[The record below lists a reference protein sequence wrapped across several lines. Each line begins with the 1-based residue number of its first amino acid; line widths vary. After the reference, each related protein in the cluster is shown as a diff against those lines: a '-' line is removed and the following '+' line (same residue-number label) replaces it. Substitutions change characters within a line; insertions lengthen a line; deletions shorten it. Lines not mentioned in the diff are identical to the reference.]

1 MNNNNNLFGRPGL
14 DPRVKYSDG
23 DYVKYCRKVSEYPF
37 INLCNSLCPGC
48 ISCVESS
55 ESEDRNDK
63 FDVKISFK
71 NLDLSITGNIKD
83 VSTKYTADKWK
94 DPMYP
99 KNYTIKLKDIKI
111 GKSDVF
117 IFQEYIFEESQN
129 IYVTHPDFYIVS
141 KSKINDL
148 IKENKLPLKDSDSP
162 NPYYLF
168 KLEYIKA
175 NCIKLS
181 DFSDLDK
188 VRKYFGISQNSF
200 SKFDRKYITIAKEM
214 SDLSYGRRAK
224 VGAVIAKDNRIIS
237 AGYNGTPPGFDN
249 NLEIENEDGTLTTK
263 PEVIHAEMNA
273 ICYAAKTC
281 IELDGAT
288 MYLTL
293 SPCYECAK
301 LIIQSGIKRVV
312 YTSEYRDTT
321 GLEILRKAGV
331 VCEKFS

>member
-1 MNNNNNLFGRPGL
+1 
-14 DPRVKYSDG
+14 
-23 DYVKYCRKVSEYPF
+23 
-37 INLCNSLCPGC
+37 
-48 ISCVESS
+48 
-55 ESEDRNDK
+55 
-63 FDVKISFK
+63 
-71 NLDLSITGNIKD
+71 
-83 VSTKYTADKWK
+83 
-94 DPMYP
+94 MYP
-99 KNYTIKLKDIKI
+99 KNYTIGFDDIKN

-117 IFQEYIFEESQN
+117 IFQEYILNKSETEY
-129 IYVTHPDFYIVS
+129 ITHPDFYIVS
-141 KSKINDL
+141 KSKIDDL
-148 IKENKLPLKDSDSP
+148 IERNMLPLKDIESDK
-162 NPYYLF
+162 PYYLF
-168 KLEYIKA
+168 KLEYIKR

-188 VRKYFGISQNSF
+188 VRKYFEISQNSF
-200 SKFDRKYITIAKEM
+200 NKFDRAYITIAKEM

-224 VGAVIAKDNRIIS
+224 VGALITKDNRIIS

-293 SPCYECAK
+293 SPCHECAK

-312 YTSEYRDTT
+312 YISEYRDTA